1 MFADR
6 SSWIADNQPLK
17 GYGVAVTR
25 RSAGTDPLLFVT
37 GFGEP
42 NRLYTWDET
51 KQQLT
56 DISCGI
62 LADTHRRAI
71 GVAAADVDADGDEE
85 IYVHNTDAY
94 GGYTEN
100 CDMLLDRVEH
110 DGRTL
115 WCDIFSLEVN
125 FDRGNFHAGR
135 SVAAI
140 DRYGTGRYGMLV
152 ACYGTP
158 SRFYELG
165 DDGELTDMS
174 DAVGLEFTG
183 GGRSVITGPII
194 SDRMDVFIGA
204 ERGPNKLFRN
214 ENGHFRDVSES
225 VGLCDREGNARGAA
239 LLDNGVGSFDM
250 IVGNWEGPCRIFR
263 RNADR
268 FTQSTP
274 DQLSAATRVRN
285 IVVADFDN
293 DGCQEIFINSIGAE
307 NTLYR
312 WNNRT
317 VTPIDSGHAREP
329 TGLGTGAAVADIDG
343 DGTVELL
350 VVHGE
355 LKAQPLSLFSIPNDN
370 NWLRIRPT
378 TQYGA
383 PARGAVVEL
392 QTTDGAQRRVIDA
405 ASSYL
410 SQSEPVA
417 HFGLGTEQTP
427 IEYTVTW
434 PDGRCVTETDI
445 SICTEVSVPHPIAP
459 RF

>member
-25 RSAGTDPLLFVT
+25 RSTGTDPLLFVT
-37 GFGEP
+37 GFGES
-42 NRLYTWDET
+42 NRLYTWDT
-51 KQQLT
+51 TTQQLMDT
-56 DISCGI
+56 SCGI
-62 LADTHRRAI
+62 LADTQRRAI
-71 GVAAADVDADGDEE
+71 GVAAADVDADGHEE

-94 GGYTEN
+94 GGYTKN
-100 CDMLLDRVEH
+100 CDLLFDRIEH
-110 DGRTL
+110 DDRTL

-125 FDRGNFHAGR
+125 YDRGNFHAGR
-135 SVAAI
+135 SVAAV

-183 GGRSVITGPII
+183 GGRSVLSGPLI

-214 ENGHFRDVSES
+214 ENGHFTDVSES
-225 VGLCDREGNARGAA
+225 VGVSDPDGNARGAA
-239 LLDNGVGSFDM
+239 LLDNGCGTFD
-250 IVGNWEGPCRIFR
+250 IVVGNWEGPCRLFQR
-263 RNADR
+263 HGDR
-268 FTQSTP
+268 FVGGIPEALQT
-274 DQLSAATRVRN
+274 AERVRN

-293 DGCQEIFINSIGAE
+293 DGNQEIFVNAIGAV
-307 NTLYR
+307 NRFYR
-312 WNNRT
+312 WENRT
-317 VTPIDSGHAREP
+317 ITPLDAGHAEEP
-329 TGLGTGAAVADIDG
+329 TGLGTGAAVADVDG

-355 LKAQPLSLFSIPNDN
+355 LKAQPLSLFSIPNEN
-370 NWLRIRPT
+370 NWLRVYPT

-392 QTTDGAQRRVIDA
+392 QTDCGTQRRVIDT

-417 HFGLGTEQTP
+417 HFGLGTDQVP
-427 IEYTVTW
+427 VSITVTW
-434 PDGRCVTETDI
+434 PDGRSTTETDLTV
-445 SICTEVSVPHPIAP
+445 CTEVSVPHPIAP